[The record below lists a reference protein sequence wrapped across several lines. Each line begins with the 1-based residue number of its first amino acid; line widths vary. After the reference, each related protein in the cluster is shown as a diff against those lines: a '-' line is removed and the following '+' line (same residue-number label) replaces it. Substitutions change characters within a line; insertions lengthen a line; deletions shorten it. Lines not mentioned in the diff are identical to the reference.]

1 MENKIM
7 ENQIKYTFL
16 LPAYKPNF
24 LEEALRSIKEQT
36 YTDFKVIVS
45 DDCSLHDL
53 KSIFEKTCGDDP
65 RFVFRRNEKN
75 MGGKSLV
82 SHWNLL
88 VDMCDTEYFVM
99 ASDDDV
105 YEPNFLV
112 EADKL
117 LVKYP
122 KANLLRARSRV
133 IDGEENIKAEE
144 NVTDEWL
151 DNLHFIHRIYQ
162 KDWVG
167 GIASFVYRTKHLKD
181 KGNFVDFPSAWFS
194 DDVTNFLMADEG
206 CCMTQEVA
214 FKVRSSD
221 YNISS
226 KWGDPEDSREKMIAT
241 YMNYRWMKEYMRSFD
256 NYADRKFLVDV
267 TKEYKYKIYTNIQNY
282 IYSCRPFSFF
292 KFLLQC
298 PSDIGLCKIRM
309 FAHWLRGRFKYTN

>member
-1 MENKIM
+1 M
-7 ENQIKYTFL
+7 IKYTFL

-24 LEEALRSIKEQT
+24 LAEALVSIKEQT

-45 DDCSLHDL
+45 DDCSPHDL

-122 KANLLRARSRV
+122 KVNLLRARSRI
-133 IDGEENIKAEE
+133 IDGEGNIKAEE

-181 KGNFVDFPSAWFS
+181 KGYFVDFPSAWFS

-226 KWGDPEDSREKMIAT
+226 KWGDPDDSREKMIAT

-282 IYSCRPFSFF
+282 IYSCRPSSFF

>member
-1 MENKIM
+1 M
-7 ENQIKYTFL
+7 IKYTFL

-24 LEEALRSIKEQT
+24 LEEALVSIKQQT

-45 DDCSLHDL
+45 DDCSPHDL

-133 IDGEENIKAEE
+133 IDGEGNVKAEE

-226 KWGDPEDSREKMIAT
+226 KWGDPDDSREKMIAT

>member
-1 MENKIM
+1 M
-7 ENQIKYTFL
+7 IKYTFL

-24 LEEALRSIKEQT
+24 LADALVSIKEQI

-45 DDCSLHDL
+45 DDCSPHDL

-122 KANLLRARSRV
+122 KVNLLRARSRV
-133 IDGEENIKAEE
+133 IDGEGNIKAEE

-167 GIASFVYRTKHLKD
+167 GIASFVYRTKHLKE

-226 KWGDPEDSREKMIAT
+226 KWGDPDDSREKMIAT

-282 IYSCRPFSFF
+282 IYSCRPSSFF

>member
-1 MENKIM
+1 M
-7 ENQIKYTFL
+7 IKYTFL

-24 LEEALRSIKEQT
+24 LAEALVSIKVQT

-45 DDCSLHDL
+45 DDCSPHDL
-53 KSIFEKTCGDDP
+53 KSIFDKTCGDDP
-65 RFVFRRNEKN
+65 RFVFRRNGKN

-133 IDGEENIKAEE
+133 IDGEGKVKAEE
-144 NVTDEWL
+144 NVTDDWL

-226 KWGDPEDSREKMIAT
+226 KWGDPDDSREKMIAT

-256 NYADRKFLVDV
+256 NYADRQFLVDV
-267 TKEYKYKIYTNIQNY
+267 IKEYKYKIYTNIQNY
-282 IYSCRPFSFF
+282 IYSCHPSSFF

>member
-1 MENKIM
+1 MD
-7 ENQIKYTFL
+7 QIKYTFL

-24 LEEALRSIKEQT
+24 LEEALVSIKQQT

-45 DDCSLHDL
+45 DDCSPHDL

-133 IDGEENIKAEE
+133 IDGEGNIKDEE

-167 GIASFVYRTKHLKD
+167 GIASFVYRTKHLKE

-226 KWGDPEDSREKMIAT
+226 KWGDPDDSREKMIAT

-282 IYSCRPFSFF
+282 IYSCRPSSFF

>member
-1 MENKIM
+1 MT
-7 ENQIKYTFL
+7 KYTFL

-24 LEEALRSIKEQT
+24 LEEALVSIKQQT

-45 DDCSLHDL
+45 DDCSPHDL

-122 KANLLRARSRV
+122 KVNLLRARSRV
-133 IDGEENIKAEE
+133 IDGEGNIKAEE

-181 KGNFVDFPSAWFS
+181 KSNFVDFPSAWFS

-226 KWGDPEDSREKMIAT
+226 KWGEPDDSREKMIAT

-282 IYSCRPFSFF
+282 IYSCRPSSFF

>member
-1 MENKIM
+1 M
-7 ENQIKYTFL
+7 IKYTFL

-24 LEEALRSIKEQT
+24 LEEALVSIKQQT

-45 DDCSLHDL
+45 DDCSPHDL

-133 IDGEENIKAEE
+133 IDGEGNVKAEE
-144 NVTDEWL
+144 DVTDEWL

-167 GIASFVYRTKHLKD
+167 GIASFVYRTKHLKEI
-181 KGNFVDFPSAWFS
+181 GNFVDFPSAWFS
-194 DDVTNFLMADEG
+194 DDVTNFFMADEG
-206 CCMTQEVA
+206 CCMTQKVA

-226 KWGDPEDSREKMIAT
+226 KWGDPDDSREKMIAT

>member
-1 MENKIM
+1 M
-7 ENQIKYTFL
+7 IKYTFL

-24 LEEALRSIKEQT
+24 LEEALVSIKQQT

-45 DDCSLHDL
+45 DDCSPHDL

-88 VDMCDTEYFVM
+88 VDMCDTEYFIL

-122 KANLLRARSRV
+122 KVNLLRARSRV
-133 IDGEENIKAEE
+133 IDGEGNIKAEE

-167 GIASFVYRTKHLKD
+167 GIASFVYRTKHLKA
-181 KGNFVDFPSAWFS
+181 KGYFVDFPSAWFS

-226 KWGDPEDSREKMIAT
+226 KWGDPDDSREKMIAT

-282 IYSCRPFSFF
+282 IYSCRPSSFF

>member
-1 MENKIM
+1 MD
-7 ENQIKYTFL
+7 QIKYTFL
-16 LPAYKPNF
+16 LPAYKSNF

-45 DDCSLHDL
+45 DDCSPHDL

-122 KANLLRARSRV
+122 KVNLLRARSRV
-133 IDGEENIKAEE
+133 IDGEGNIKAEE

-226 KWGDPEDSREKMIAT
+226 KWGDPDDSREKMIAT

>member
-1 MENKIM
+1 MT
-7 ENQIKYTFL
+7 KYTFL

-24 LEEALRSIKEQT
+24 LEEALVSIKQQT

-45 DDCSLHDL
+45 DDCSPHDL

-133 IDGEENIKAEE
+133 IDGEGNIKAEE

-181 KGNFVDFPSAWFS
+181 KSNFVDFPSAWFS

-226 KWGDPEDSREKMIAT
+226 KWGDPDDSREKMIAT

-282 IYSCRPFSFF
+282 IYSCRPSSFF

>member
-1 MENKIM
+1 M
-7 ENQIKYTFL
+7 IKYTFL

-45 DDCSLHDL
+45 DDCSPHDL

-65 RFVFRRNEKN
+65 RFVFRHNEKN

-88 VDMCDTEYFVM
+88 VDICDTEYFIM

-105 YEPNFLV
+105 YEPEFLV

-133 IDGEENIKAEE
+133 IDGEGNIKAEE

-167 GIASFVYRTKHLKD
+167 GIASFVYRTKHLKE

-226 KWGDPEDSREKMIAT
+226 KWGDPDDSREKMIAT

-282 IYSCRPFSFF
+282 IYSCRPSSFF

>member
-1 MENKIM
+1 M
-7 ENQIKYTFL
+7 IKYTFL

-24 LEEALRSIKEQT
+24 LAEALVSIKEQI

-45 DDCSLHDL
+45 DDCSPHDL

-122 KANLLRARSRV
+122 KANLLRARSRI
-133 IDGEENIKAEE
+133 IDGEGNIKAEE

-167 GIASFVYRTKHLKD
+167 GIASFVYRTKHLKE

-226 KWGDPEDSREKMIAT
+226 KWGDPDDSREKMIAT

>member
-1 MENKIM
+1 M
-7 ENQIKYTFL
+7 IKYTFL

-45 DDCSLHDL
+45 DDCSPHDL
-53 KSIFEKTCGDDP
+53 KSIFDKTCGDDP
-65 RFVFRRNEKN
+65 RFVFRRNVKN

-122 KANLLRARSRV
+122 KVNLLRARSRV
-133 IDGEENIKAEE
+133 IDGEGNIKAEE

-226 KWGDPEDSREKMIAT
+226 KWGDPDDSREKMIAT

-282 IYSCRPFSFF
+282 IYSCRPSSFF

>member
-1 MENKIM
+1 MIDC
-7 ENQIKYTFL
+7 KYTFL
-16 LPAYKPNF
+16 LPAFKSRF
-24 LEEALRSIKEQT
+24 LEEALESIKNQT
-36 YTDFKVIVS
+36 YNNFKCIVS
-45 DDCSLHDL
+45 DDCSPEDL
-53 KSIFEKTCGDDP
+53 KSIYDRIVGTDE
-65 RFVFRRNEKN
+65 RFSFRRNEEN
-75 MGGKSLV
+75 IGSNSLV

-88 VDMCDTEYFVM
+88 VDMCDTEYFIM

-117 LVKYP
+117 LIKYP

-133 IDGEENIKAEE
+133 IDGEGNIKAEE

-181 KGNFVDFPSAWFS
+181 KGNFVDFPLAWFS
-194 DDVTNFLMADEG
+194 DDVTNFVMADEG
-206 CCMTQEVA
+206 CCMTQDVA
-214 FKVRSSD
+214 FRVRSSD

-226 KWGDPEDSREKMIAT
+226 KWGDSDDSREKMIAT
-241 YMNYRWMKEYMRSFD
+241 YMNYRWMKDYMRSFD
-256 NYADRKFLVDV
+256 NYADRKFLADV

-282 IYSCRPFSFF
+282 IYSCRPSSFF

-298 PSDIGLCKIRM
+298 PSDIGLCKLRM
-309 FAHWLRGRFKYTN
+309 FAHWLRIRFKYAY

>member
-1 MENKIM
+1 MT
-7 ENQIKYTFL
+7 KYTFL

-24 LEEALRSIKEQT
+24 LAEALESIKEQA

-45 DDCSLHDL
+45 DDCSPHDL

-133 IDGEENIKAEE
+133 IDGEGNIKAEE

-226 KWGDPEDSREKMIAT
+226 KWGDPDDSREKMIAT

-292 KFLLQC
+292 KFLFQC
-298 PSDIGLCKIRM
+298 PSDLGLCKLRM
-309 FAHWLRGRFKYTN
+309 FAHWLGGRFKYTN

>member
-1 MENKIM
+1 MT
-7 ENQIKYTFL
+7 KYTFL

-24 LEEALRSIKEQT
+24 LAEALESIKEQT
-36 YTDFKVIVS
+36 YKDFKVIVS
-45 DDCSLHDL
+45 DDCSPHDL

-75 MGGKSLV
+75 LGGKSLV

-88 VDMCDTEYFVM
+88 VDMCDTEYFIM

-105 YEPNFLV
+105 YEPDFLV

-117 LVKYP
+117 LLKYP

-133 IDGEENIKAEE
+133 IDGEGKVKTEE

-151 DNLHFIHRIYQ
+151 DNLHFINRIYQ

-167 GIASFVYRTKHLKD
+167 GIASFVYCTKHLKD
-181 KGNFVDFPSAWFS
+181 KGNFVDFPLAWFS
-194 DDVTNFLMADEG
+194 DDVTNFIMADEG
-206 CCMTQEVA
+206 CCMTQKVT
-214 FKVRSSD
+214 FRVRSSD

-226 KWGDPEDSREKMIAT
+226 KWGDPDDCREKMIAT
-241 YMNYRWMKEYMRSFD
+241 YMNYRWMKNYMKTFD
-256 NYADRKFLVDV
+256 NYADRKFLADV
-267 TKEYKYKIYTNIQNY
+267 TKGFKYKIYNNIQNY
-282 IYSCRPFSFF
+282 IYSCRPSSFF

-298 PSDIGLCKIRM
+298 PSDLGLCKLRM
-309 FAHWLRGRFKYTN
+309 FAHWLRGRFKYAH